1 MKTLIYTLAAIITV
15 SVFINIVFIDNGITV
30 ENNIQEVSESK
41 LMSMAAEM
49 NTPEWNDILWEAAEW
64 GAVAG
69 ITYYSFGLL
78 AKGAIAYKIYRSGKK
93 AKGIAGAVQ
102 KSFTLL
108 NITIKPFYKAVAR
121 PFNKEAIKYVK
132 DTSGV
137 YVFFNKSG
145 KVKYVGKATN
155 LRLRLGQ
162 HLIGPSN
169 SGNRLLSE
177 NANSLSFVAMPIKA
191 IGNNH
196 DAIKCVEAIGIMAF
210 NDGSLYNKRIEKI
223 NKNDCKQLITR

>member
-1 MKTLIYTLAAIITV
+1 LHLQI
-15 SVFINIVFIDNGITV
+15 
-30 ENNIQEVSESK
+30 E
-41 LMSMAAEM
+41 
-49 NTPEWNDILWEAAEW
+49 
-64 GAVAG
+64 
-69 ITYYSFGLL
+69 
-78 AKGAIAYKIYRSGKK
+78 
-93 AKGIAGAVQ
+93 
-102 KSFTLL
+102 FT
-108 NITIKPFYKAVAR
+108 PFYKAVAR